1 MGAVDV
7 TSALAG
13 EVLIAVVGI
22 WSCVDRSLISRHQSS
37 RQALV

>member
-1 MGAVDV
+1 MGAADV

-22 WSCVDRSLISRHQSS
+22 WSCVDRSLSRHQSS